1 MPARVRLLA
10 EDEGGVR
17 TEADPEASSGVKET
31 RAICKDL
38 VLSAPLYAVE
48 EVRDL
53 AEDLS
58 DLTLGVPRSDWREDM
73 LAKSTRIRSVAH
85 LHQIKSS

>member
-1 MPARVRLLA
+1 MLLA
-10 EDEGGVR
+10 EDGGGAR

-38 VLSAPLYAVE
+38 VLSAPLDAVE

-58 DLTLGVPRSDWREDM
+58 DLTLGAPRSDWREDM
-73 LAKSTRIRSVAH
+73 LAKSTRIESVVQSH
-85 LHQIKSS
+85 PIKSS